1 VASGDETTGVW
12 YLQPTNRS
20 KKGRNTVEAVEANQQ
35 LQLFDLLPIE
45 QQGGVDDNQTWML
58 LHHTD
63 YQLGEIRMELSRP
76 TAIGSDGKVSEW
88 SERIILG
95 SIPLD
100 GDQVEI

>member
-1 VASGDETTGVW
+1 M
-12 YLQPTNRS
+12 
-20 KKGRNTVEAVEANQQ
+20 
-35 LQLFDLLPIE
+35 QLFDLLPIE
-45 QQGGVDDNQTWML
+45 QQGGVDDNQTWVL

-76 TAIGSDGKVSEW
+76 TAIGSDGKISEW

-100 GDQVEI
+100 GDQLEIEPPSGPDIEITVRRKA